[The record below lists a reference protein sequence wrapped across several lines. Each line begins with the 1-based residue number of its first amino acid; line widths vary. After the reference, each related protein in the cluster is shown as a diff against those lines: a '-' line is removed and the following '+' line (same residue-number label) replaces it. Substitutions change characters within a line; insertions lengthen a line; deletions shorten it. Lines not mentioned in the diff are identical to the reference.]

1 MSGHSKWA
9 TIKRK
14 KAATDQIK
22 GKVYTKLA
30 KAISVAARDGADPS
44 TNAKLKEAITK
55 AKSQNMPNDNIERAI
70 KKGSGELGN
79 SVFEQVTY
87 EGYGIG
93 GVAVVVETLTDNR
106 NRTAG
111 DVRHIFDKN
120 GGNLGTN
127 GCVSYL
133 FEKTGVILV
142 DKDEVDEDTLMMLAL
157 DNGADDIELG
167 DEGYEINVAYENFLG
182 LCDVLEQNGIKTLS
196 ADIEMIPTTEV
207 EIDDDK
213 MKRFIKMMDMFDDND
228 DVQDVYHNCSNYE

>member
-14 KAATDQIK
+14 KAATDQMK

-30 KAISVAARDGADPS
+30 KAISVAARDGADPN
-44 TNAKLKEAITK
+44 TNAKLKEAVTK

-79 SVFEQVTY
+79 SVFEEVVY

-93 GVAVVVETLTDNR
+93 GVAVVVEALTDNR

-133 FEKTGVILV
+133 FEKTGIIFVA
-142 DKDEVDEDTLMMLAL
+142 KDTVDEDTLMMLAL
-157 DNGADDIELG
+157 ENGASDVQTLE
-167 DEGYEINVAYENFLG
+167 EGYEINVPYTEFLS
-182 LCDVLEQNGIKTLS
+182 LCDALEQNAIKTES
-196 ADIEMIPTTEV
+196 AQVEMIPTTEV
-207 EIDDDK
+207 AIDEEK
-213 MKRFIKMMDMFDDND
+213 MKRFEKMMEMFDDND
-228 DVQDVYHNCSNYE
+228 DVQDVYHNCANYE